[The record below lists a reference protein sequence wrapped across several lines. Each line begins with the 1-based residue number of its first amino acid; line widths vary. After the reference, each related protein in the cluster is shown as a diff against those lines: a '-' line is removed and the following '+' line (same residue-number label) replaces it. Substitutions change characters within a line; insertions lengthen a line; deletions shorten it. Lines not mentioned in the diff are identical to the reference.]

1 VDEPVPPIVP
11 VGDEGVG
18 DGLDP
23 PPPLPKATAAP
34 APAATPA
41 IMTTINVFEMPCDDV
56 LGVLVVVAAGVA
68 VPLAGLVVATA
79 GVTVPLAGPFDA
91 ATVK

>member
-1 VDEPVPPIVP
+1 MLDVPVPPIVP
-11 VGDEGVG
+11 VADEGGG
-18 DGLDP
+18 DALEL

-41 IMTTINVFEMPCDDV
+41 MMTAISVFEMPWEAD
-56 LGVLVVVAAGVA
+56 VAAPVFVAPGVPA
-68 VPLAGLVVATA
+68 PPAPGFA
-79 GVTVPLAGPFDA
+79 A

>member
-1 VDEPVPPIVP
+1 MPDVPVPPIVP
-11 VGDEGVG
+11 VGDEEVEEV
-18 DGLDP
+18 LEL

-41 IMTTINVFEMPCDDV
+41 MMTTISVFEMPWEAD
-56 LGVLVVVAAGVA
+56 VA
-68 VPLAGLVVATA
+68 VPVFVAPGA
-79 GVTVPLAGPFDA
+79 PAPPVPGFAA

>member
-1 VDEPVPPIVP
+1 MLDEPVPPIVP
-11 VGDEGVG
+11 VGEEGGG
-18 DGLDP
+18 DVLEL

-41 IMTTINVFEMPCDDV
+41 MMTAISVFEMPWEADV
-56 LGVLVVVAAGVA
+56 A
-68 VPLAGLVVATA
+68 PGLPAPPA
-79 GVTVPLAGPFDA
+79 PGFAA